1 MERNSSAMQ
10 PTAGQEPPA
19 GELVRQ
25 LSEQVSVLVRD
36 ELKLARPEMIGKGS
50 QAGRGVGMLVSVLG
64 GVIAGAI
71 FKRVWKVPAGEDDV
85 PKATD
90 AQRWVSPGGLV
101 GTIIFL
107 VASLGF
113 SFYVARFGSYGKTYG
128 AFAGVVVLI
137 FWLYL
142 TGLAILLGA
151 EINAESERQ
160 AAAMAGHPGAQA
172 SAAQVESGKPTA
184 R

>member
-50 QAGRGVGMLVSVLG
+50 QAGLGVGMLVSVLG

-71 FKRVWKVPAGEDDV
+71 FKRAWKVPAGEDDV

-90 AQRWVSPGGLV
+90 AQRGWREALLAAALQGAIFGLV
-101 GTIIFL
+101 KVVIDRAAAEGT
-107 VASLGF
+107 
-113 SFYVARFGSYGKTYG
+113 RR
-128 AFAGVVVLI
+128 
-137 FWLYL
+137 L
-142 TGLAILLGA
+142 TGAW
-151 EINAESERQ
+151 
-160 AAAMAGHPGAQA
+160 PG
-172 SAAQVESGKPTA
+172 ENDGPSGKGA
-184 R
+184 